1 MSTFLFMPDVSN
13 DCRTMN
19 NVDSVGP
26 PDPVSNLRPVKYHVP
41 KNESLAER
49 RLRLKRIE
57 VAEWNSQFWTG
68 HNVRFAKER
77 DAYKKRLAE
86 RGISAATA
94 DQMSE
99 FYKDFL
105 DRNWRT
111 HLTYN
116 FEWYKRNISIV
127 RLMMVK
133 NVFKAI
139 QWTKKIIF

>member
-1 MSTFLFMPDVSN
+1 
-13 DCRTMN
+13 MN

-26 PDPVSNLRPVKYHVP
+26 PDPVSNLRPIKYHIP
-41 KNESLAER
+41 ANESLAER
-49 RLRLKRIE
+49 QLRLKRIE
-57 VAEWNSQFWTG
+57 VAEWNCQFWTS
-68 HNVRFAKER
+68 HNVRFIEER
-77 DAYKKRLAE
+77 EVYKKRLAE
-86 RGISAATA
+86 KGVPAVTA

-127 RLMMVK
+127 RLMMNK

-139 QWTKKIIF
+139 QWTKKVLF

>member
-1 MSTFLFMPDVSN
+1 
-13 DCRTMN
+13 MN

-26 PDPVSNLRPVKYHVP
+26 PDPVSNLRPIKYHIP
-41 KNESLAER
+41 ANESSAER
-49 RLRLKRIE
+49 HLRLKRIE
-57 VAEWNSQFWTG
+57 VAEWNHQFWTS
-68 HNVRFAKER
+68 HNVRFIKER
-77 DAYKKRLAE
+77 EAYKKHLAE
-86 RGISAATA
+86 KGVSAATA

-127 RLMMVK
+127 RLMMNK

-139 QWTKKIIF
+139 QWTKKVLF